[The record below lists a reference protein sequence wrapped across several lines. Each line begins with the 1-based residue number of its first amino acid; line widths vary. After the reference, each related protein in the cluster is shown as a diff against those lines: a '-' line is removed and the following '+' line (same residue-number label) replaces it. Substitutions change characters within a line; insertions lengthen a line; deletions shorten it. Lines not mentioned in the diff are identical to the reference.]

1 LEEKFMKIHTETL
14 VIRLSPRLKQK
25 LENDSWLRKMSMAE
39 YLRAFIEKENA
50 ESGTRKPERG

>member
-1 LEEKFMKIHTETL
+1 MKIHTETL